1 MDDEPIRPG
10 FITVAEFLET
20 FADDVA
26 LYTLLHRKMSR
37 KKFKKW
43 LMKHGF
49 ERNFAEKFCQII
61 GSFHGRVSYMRVYI
75 SSPYEPTP
83 HTLHHSITL
92 EIHKLYGLYE
102 GVKEPWTKK

>member
-10 FITVAEFLET
+10 FITIDEFLRT
-20 FADDVA
+20 FEADVA
-26 LYTLLHRKMSR
+26 QYTLLHRKMSR

-61 GSFHGRVSYMRVYI
+61 GSFRGRVSYMRVYI
-75 SSPYEPTP
+75 LSSFEPTAN
-83 HTLHHSITL
+83 
-92 EIHKLYGLYE
+92 EILKNILNE
-102 GVKEPWTKK
+102 GERTHG

>member
-1 MDDEPIRPG
+1 MDEKPIRPG

-26 LYTLLHRKMSR
+26 QYTLLHRKMSR

-61 GSFHGRVSYMRVYI
+61 GSFRGRVSYMRVYI
-75 SSPYEPTP
+75 SSSFEPTAN
-83 HTLHHSITL
+83 
-92 EIHKLYGLYE
+92 EILKNILNE
-102 GVKEPWTKK
+102 GERTHGRRSKSC

>member
-1 MDDEPIRPG
+1 MNEEPIRPG
-10 FITVAEFLET
+10 FITIDEFLRT
-20 FADDVA
+20 FEADVA
-26 LYTLLHRKMSR
+26 QYTLLHRKMSR

-49 ERNFAEKFCQII
+49 ERNIAENFCQII
-61 GSFHGRVSYMRVYI
+61 SSFHGRISYMRVYL

-92 EIHKLYGLYE
+92 EIHKQYE
-102 GVKEPWTKK
+102 GERTHG

>member
-1 MDDEPIRPG
+1 MDEEPIRPG
-10 FITVAEFLET
+10 FITIDEFLRT
-20 FADDVA
+20 FEADVA
-26 LYTLLHRKMSR
+26 RYTLLHRKMPR

-61 GSFHGRVSYMRVYI
+61 GSFHGRISYMRVYL

-83 HTLHHSITL
+83 NDILNSIL
-92 EIHKLYGLYE
+92 NE
-102 GVKEPWTKK
+102 GERTHG

>member
-1 MDDEPIRPG
+1 MDEEPIRPG

-26 LYTLLHRKMSR
+26 QYTLLHRKMSR

-49 ERNFAEKFCQII
+49 ERNIAEKFCQII
-61 GSFHGRVSYMRVYI
+61 GSFNGRISYMRVYI

-83 HTLHHSITL
+83 NDILNSIL
-92 EIHKLYGLYE
+92 NE
-102 GVKEPWTKK
+102 GERTHG

>member
-10 FITVAEFLET
+10 FITIDEFLRT
-20 FADDVA
+20 FEADVA
-26 LYTLLHRKMSR
+26 QYTLLHRKMSR

-61 GSFHGRVSYMRVYI
+61 GSFRGRASYMRVYI
-75 SSPYEPTP
+75 SSSFEPTAN
-83 HTLHHSITL
+83 
-92 EIHKLYGLYE
+92 EILKNILNE
-102 GVKEPWTKK
+102 GERTHG